1 MMYRIEYNNLT
12 IYDAS
17 NPALQILSGNADFEL
32 NKAGSLTITLPAS
45 HKYIDRIERLKHII
59 KLYDNND
66 TLILNYPNIYVN
78 TFNKEFLG
86 ETTDILFKYFYFYKE
101 I

>member
-45 HKYIDRIERLKHII
+45 HKYIDRIERLKHVI
-59 KLYDNND
+59 KLYDGNDLIFQGRVLDFEFDFYNNKR
-66 TLILNYPNIYVN
+66 IY
-78 TFNKEFLG
+78 
-86 ETTDILFKYFYFYKE
+86 
-101 I
+101 